1 MTVPTAA
8 TTVQGGTIRM
18 VRDRIRPNKIPFPW
32 PRLAISMVAAALL
45 TTACSGSAA
54 TPSTAAGATSR
65 PSISLS
71 PVADPSSKPSPA
83 PLPGGRLVYA
93 QFVGE
98 VGTLFTANPDGTDVT
113 QLLPTGTG
121 ELPRWSPDGGR
132 ISVVSDKTK
141 GHLFLAM
148 LDPDGSNYV
157 QFNYPDPT
165 LNLGCFAWSPDGSRM
180 ACEGWD
186 DTDLSRNGIY
196 TVRSSDGG
204 DLARVT
210 TSPGGAHDIPTD
222 YSPDG
227 KQIVFIRG
235 VPDAADDTLMVA
247 SADGSVARA
256 LSDRQLGQARWS
268 PDGKTIVTD
277 ADGKLLLVPAD
288 GGEIRTIEILS
299 DGAPKTALF
308 ASWSPDGYW
317 IVFSGRASK
326 SVDLYIVR
334 MDGTDLHQ
342 VTNTPIGMYED
353 AADWG
358 VPAP

>member
-1 MTVPTAA
+1 MPLMWV
-8 TTVQGGTIRM
+8 
-18 VRDRIRPNKIPFPW
+18 
-32 PRLAISMVAAALL
+32 RLAISIVAAAFVA
-45 TTACSGSAA
+45 TACGGSAA
-54 TPSTAAGATSR
+54 TPSKAAGATSR
-65 PSISLS
+65 PSIS
-71 PVADPSSKPSPA
+71 PAPADDPSAKPSPA

-93 QFVGE
+93 QFIGE

-132 ISVVSDKTK
+132 ISVLADKTE
-141 GHLFLAM
+141 GHMFLAM
-148 LDPDGSNYV
+148 LDPDGSNYL

-165 LNLGCFAWSPDGSRM
+165 LNLGCFAWSPEGSRL

-204 DLARVT
+204 DLTRVT
-210 TSPGGAHDIPTD
+210 TSPDGAHDIPTD

-227 KQIVFIRG
+227 QQIVFMRG
-235 VPDAADDTLMVA
+235 VPDGAGTTLMVVNV
-247 SADGSVARA
+247 DGSRARS
-256 LSDRQLGQARWS
+256 LSDRRLGQARWS

-277 ADGKLLLVPAD
+277 GDGKLLLVPAD
-288 GGEIRTIEILS
+288 GGQIRTIEIVS
-299 DGAPKTALF
+299 DGSLKTALF
-308 ASWSPDGYW
+308 ASWSPDGEW

-334 MDGTDLHQ
+334 VDGTDLHQ
-342 VTNTPIGMYED
+342 VTDTPIGLYED

-358 VPAP
+358 VPAQ